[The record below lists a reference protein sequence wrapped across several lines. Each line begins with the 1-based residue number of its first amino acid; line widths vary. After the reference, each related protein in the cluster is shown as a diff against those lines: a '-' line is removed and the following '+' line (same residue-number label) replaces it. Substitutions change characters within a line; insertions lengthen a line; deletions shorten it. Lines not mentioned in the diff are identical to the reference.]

1 MCYLGSVLL
10 SKAKLITSVVI
21 SFYHTFCFPLDF
33 TLYVTRH
40 LESLYFF
47 SFFLL
52 FSMLPYSRI
61 CARIVIYVIYDGNV
75 WKENAKRLLVYTYS
89 FVREPI
95 SRKVTREK
103 ASTIEFSRYAVTRNV
118 YELPLAGMHLHARHG
133 ACSDIPDND
142 ERDANDR
149 CKSLFIVTQRV
160 QRFKSYP
167 EFCSCRTG
175 PLAEQSETCWL
186 TDSRIRIIRFQ
197 MSVFGVDR
205 KFEFKSLSFSRTRN
219 KSKE

>member
-1 MCYLGSVLL
+1 MR
-10 SKAKLITSVVI
+10 AHRNIRNI
-21 SFYHTFCFPLDF
+21 
-33 TLYVTRH
+33 RWQR
-40 LESLYFF
+40 LE
-47 SFFLL
+47 
-52 FSMLPYSRI
+52 R
-61 CARIVIYVIYDGNV
+61 
-75 WKENAKRLLVYTYS
+75 KRLLVYTYS

-175 PLAEQSETCWL
+175 PNN
-186 TDSRIRIIRFQ
+186 
-197 MSVFGVDR
+197 R
-205 KFEFKSLSFSRTRN
+205 KRVG
-219 KSKE
+219 

>member
-1 MCYLGSVLL
+1 MLFGLGVALESEADYERRYIVLPHVLL
-10 SKAKLITSVVI
+10 PFRFYALRYETFGI
-21 SFYHTFCFPLDF
+21 SL
-33 TLYVTRH
+33 
-40 LESLYFF
+40 FF
-47 SFFLL
+47 FFLSFIFDVTL
-52 FSMLPYSRI
+52 FTNMRAHRNIRNIRWQRLER
-61 CARIVIYVIYDGNV
+61 
-75 WKENAKRLLVYTYS
+75 KRLLVYTYS